1 MNLTTYYKKYILILI
16 FLPSLLPGKLLKPVM
31 NGEEKEI
38 LIINKKRRLY
48 FPIKSDPLEYKIEGP
63 MRLEFIS
70 RYPVLKKKQNKS
82 ISYSYK
88 IVIDQKD
95 TVNVNHR
102 FKVQKT
108 IKSIQH
114 PKHKYTYSGNYF
126 INLEKGKHTLKLLE
140 NKKQKYPVLIR
151 LISKEFESLGKNKK
165 IIKPTIAK
173 NSIKLKSNNKE
184 LTYYECSSK
193 LPIEIKVKKN
203 KTFRILSRLEFSE
216 SMGPEES
223 YRIRIKEN
231 NKVVGTY
238 YFNTERSPSTLIKGY
253 LDKVPGKWRSC
264 EIPPAKKDQTYLIE
278 IADRDKVVFTRFM
291 LY

>member
-1 MNLTTYYKKYILILI
+1 
-16 FLPSLLPGKLLKPVM
+16 
-31 NGEEKEI
+31 
-38 LIINKKRRLY
+38 
-48 FPIKSDPLEYKIEGP
+48 

-82 ISYSYK
+82 IPYSYK
-88 IVIDQKD
+88 IVLDQKD
-95 TVNVNHR
+95 TVTVNHR
-102 FKVQKT
+102 YKIQKT

-140 NKKQKYPVLIR
+140 NKNQKYPVLIR
-151 LISKEFESLGKNKK
+151 LISKEFESLGKNKR

-173 NSIKLKSNNKE
+173 NEIKLKSNNKE

-193 LPIEIKVKKN
+193 IPIEIKVKKN
-203 KTFRILSRLEFSE
+203 KTLRILSRLEFSE
-216 SMGPEES
+216 SMGSEES

-238 YFNTERSPSTLIKGY
+238 YFSTERSPSTTIKAH

-264 EIPPAKKDQTYLIE
+264 EIPPTEKEQTYFIE
-278 IADRDKVVFTRFM
+278 IADRDKVVFTRFI

>member
-1 MNLTTYYKKYILILI
+1 MNLTAYYKIYILILI
-16 FLPSLLPGKLLKPVM
+16 FIPSLLSGKLLKPAI

-48 FPIKSDPLEYKIEGP
+48 FPIKKDPLEYSIEGP

-70 RYPVLKKKQNKS
+70 RYPVLKKNQNKS
-82 ISYSYK
+82 IPYSYK
-88 IVIDQKD
+88 IVLDQKD
-95 TVNVNHR
+95 TVTVNHR
-102 FKVQKT
+102 YKIQKT

-126 INLEKGKHTLKLLE
+126 LNLEKGKHTLKLLE
-140 NKKQKYPVLIR
+140 NKNQKYPVLIR
-151 LISKEFESLGKNKK
+151 LISKEFESLGKNKR

-173 NSIKLKSNNKE
+173 NAIKLKSNNKE

-193 LPIEIKVKKN
+193 IPIEIKVKKN
-203 KTFRILSRLEFSE
+203 KTLRILSRLEFSE
-216 SMGPEES
+216 SMGSEES

-238 YFNTERSPSTLIKGY
+238 YFSTERSPSTTIKAH

-264 EIPPAKKDQTYLIE
+264 EIPPTEKEQTYFIE
-278 IADRDKVVFTRFM
+278 IADRDKVVFTRFI